1 MKKIFMA
8 AITSALI
15 FATGCSKKQMQS
27 RLLFIQMLMMKQ

>member
-15 FATGCSKKQMQS
+15 FATGCSKKN
-27 RLLFIQMLMMKQ
+27 RCKADCYLFKC